1 MQSKKALWLA
11 LVSSAGAL
19 GTMAVRQGLNQA
31 WRFAKEEDPPAD
43 PASTD
48 VDWRDAIAWTLATSI
63 VIGLGRL
70 FALRGA
76 AAGWTRFT
84 GEAPP
89 Q

>member
-1 MQSKKALWLA
+1 MWMALA
-11 LVSSAGAL
+11 SGAGAL
-19 GTMAVRQGLNQA
+19 GMMAVRQGLNQA
-31 WRFAKEEDPPAD
+31 WRFAKEEDPPEN
-43 PASTD
+43 PASSD

-70 FALRGA
+70 LALRGA

-89 Q
+89 L

>member
-1 MQSKKALWLA
+1 MWTAVA
-11 LVSSAGAL
+11 TGAGAL
-19 GTMAVRQGLNQA
+19 GMMAVRTGLDHA
-31 WRFAKEEDPPAD
+31 WRYAKEEDPPEN
-43 PASTD
+43 PAASD

-89 Q
+89 L